1 MLKLVSRLKFE
12 RLALR
17 NTMLRQASPEIA
29 CSKWDPASPNSFY
42 VFHSFSIMSCELGNF
57 LRSRSRSH
65 NHVIFAGYLQ
75 WTLCFLIKNWSL
87 VLQGFSCDF
96 SNACDLR
103 FRSPCV
109 QIRPAYVAV
118 RTHRSFLRV
127 RGPKRSSSADLSS
140 FKDSW
145 CILLA
150 VGRDG

>member
-1 MLKLVSRLKFE
+1 MIVFRFEWVIRKVETCLAFE

-29 CSKWDPASPNSFY
+29 CSKWDPASPNCFY
-42 VFHSFSIMSCELGNF
+42 VFHSFSIMSCALDNF
-57 LRSRSRSH
+57 LRSRSRSY
-65 NHVIFAGYLQ
+65 NHVKFAGYLQ
-75 WTLCFLIKNWSL
+75 WTLCFFDKKNWSL

-109 QIRPAYVAV
+109 QIRPAYYVAV

-127 RGPKRSSSADLSS
+127 RGRKRSSSADLSP
-140 FKDSW
+140 
-145 CILLA
+145 
-150 VGRDG
+150 